1 MLEILIPVFSTYF
14 NKKKKGEK
22 EMKGNTAIAE
32 ITEEKLEKLNFFFFN
47 ISTRNNFKV
56 EFVQLVKSFYRQDF
70 HNYFMFINYIKSLF
84 SHQSK

>member
-14 NKKKKGEK
+14 NKKKKREK
-22 EMKGNTAIAE
+22 EMKGNTAE

-84 SHQSK
+84 FHQSK

>member
-32 ITEEKLEKLNFFFFN
+32 ITEEKLEKLHFFFLIF
-47 ISTRNNFKV
+47 
-56 EFVQLVKSFYRQDF
+56 Q
-70 HNYFMFINYIKSLF
+70 
-84 SHQSK
+84 

>member
-32 ITEEKLEKLNFFFFN
+32 ITEEKLEKLNFFFLIFQREI
-47 ISTRNNFKV
+47 ISKLN
-56 EFVQLVKSFYRQDF
+56 LS
-70 HNYFMFINYIKSLF
+70 S
-84 SHQSK
+84 